1 MLENLGLMQNKG
13 MVDCMNVIGLTGG
26 VGAGKSLVLSILKT
40 KFNAK
45 VIEADKVAHE
55 LMLPGEEGYFRLIEV
70 MGEAILDSDDII
82 DRTALGKIIFKD
94 TSSRELV
101 NSLIHPLVWKRI
113 GEKISASQA
122 GLIVVEF
129 AIMGEEAKD
138 LFDEIWYVRAKE
150 DVRIRRLSE
159 NRGYTKEHSE
169 EIIKSQVSEQEY
181 AGLCDRIIENNGSV
195 MDLENQLGEILKS
208 RGSKTI

>member
-1 MLENLGLMQNKG
+1 MMQ
-13 MVDCMNVIGLTGG
+13 
-26 VGAGKSLVLSILKT
+26 
-40 KFNAK
+40 
-45 VIEADKVAHE
+45 
-55 LMLPGEEGYFRLIEV
+55 GEEGYFRLIEV
-70 MGEAILDSDDII
+70 MGEVILDSDDMI
-82 DRTALGKIIFKD
+82 DRAALGKMIFKEK
-94 TSSRELV
+94 SARELV

-150 DVRIRRLSE
+150 EVRIRRLSQY
-159 NRGYTKEHSE
+159 RGYTKERSE
-169 EIIKSQVSEQEY
+169 EIIKSQASEQEY
-181 AGLCDRIIENNGSV
+181 AGLCDQIIENNGSV

-208 RGSKTI
+208 RGLKTI

>member
-1 MLENLGLMQNKG
+1 MLENPGLMQNKG
-13 MVDCMNVIGLTGG
+13 MVDCMKVIGLTGG

-40 KFNAK
+40 KFNAI

-55 LMLPGEEGYFRLIEV
+55 LMMQGEEGYFRLIEV
-70 MGEAILDSDDII
+70 MGEAILDSDDMI
-82 DRTALGKIIFKD
+82 DRAALGKMIFKEK
-94 TSSRELV
+94 SARELV

-150 DVRIRRLSE
+150 EDRIRRLSQ
-159 NRGYTKEHSE
+159 NRGYTKERTE
-169 EIIKSQVSEQEY
+169 EIIKSQASEQEY
-181 AGLCDRIIENNGSV
+181 AGLCDQIIENNGSV

-208 RGSKTI
+208 RGLKTI